1 MTEDPF
7 MKKMDKILD
16 DARLLP
22 KVNNLYKKDEILTAQ
37 IRMALLAKKTPAQAL
52 EDAAREIEKISK
64 NGITTFMW
72 NK

>member
-1 MTEDPF
+1 
-7 MKKMDKILD
+7 
-16 DARLLP
+16 LP

-37 IRMALLAKKTPAQAL
+37 IRMALLAQKTPAQAL